1 MHVALEQAEQ
11 GLAAGAR
18 PAAAVDSVGARGKI
32 TGKRA
37 KYVGEVHV
45 TTPRNGTALVLGGGA
60 AKRRVMIGAR
70 IALPP
75 SLQTGAGCTDGAA
88 GAGAGVGAGAGAG
101 VGAGAG
107 ARVGVSA
114 AHAAVSV
121 DGDADAVGMLGRDLH
136 LQAPPVLDDDVLD
149 EMEL

>member
-1 MHVALEQAEQ
+1 MPLSEASRGGREVR
-11 GLAAGAR
+11 GADN
-18 PAAAVDSVGARGKI
+18 AS
-32 TGKRA
+32 
-37 KYVGEVHV
+37 
-45 TTPRNGTALVLGGGA
+45 GGGGP
-60 AKRRVMIGAR
+60 VP
-70 IALPP
+70 ALR
-75 SLQTGAGCTDGAA
+75 
-88 GAGAGVGAGAGAG
+88 